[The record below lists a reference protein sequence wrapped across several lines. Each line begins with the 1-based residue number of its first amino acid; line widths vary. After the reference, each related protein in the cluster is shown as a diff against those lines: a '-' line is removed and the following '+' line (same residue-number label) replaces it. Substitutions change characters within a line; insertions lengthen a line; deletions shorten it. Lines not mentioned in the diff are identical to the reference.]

1 MKASVKCSNCGAEIT
16 NLNFSWGKRQWLF
29 IIPAILIGFFPMW
42 HLYKPKGDFRKD
54 LQLTVLEKRIA
65 GKSVEI
71 LGTVENKGRHSWDSI
86 HINAEFYSP
95 DGKFVDQASEYLSSA
110 VSSGAKENFKI
121 CIPDA
126 SDWAKSDATRL
137 QLKVGNAMSPLF

>member
-16 NLNFSWGKRQWLF
+16 NLNFSWGKKQWIF
-29 IIPAILIGFFPMW
+29 FFPAILLCLFPMW

-65 GKSVEI
+65 GKNVEI
-71 LGTVENKGRHSWDSI
+71 LGTVENKGKHSWDSI
-86 HINAEFYSP
+86 HINAEFYST
-95 DGKFVDQASEYLSSA
+95 DGKFVDQASEYLSTA

-121 CIPDA
+121 CISDA
-126 SDWAKSDATRL
+126 SDWAKSDTSQL
-137 QLKVGNAMSPLF
+137 QLKVGDAMAPLF